1 MAGLLVNCIDV
12 ARTIVSVYTSR
23 VREPRGASHTQL
35 RQLRRRQPTDS
46 TTNARIMQ
54 HAMAQGLRNPC
65 PWPAQLG
72 QLGSADASARCPA
85 ASTILS
91 TSTVAVPVVDHRCGQ
106 RAQHSNR
113 GGKLGKELPEAAAT
127 KAGCSSRP
135 ERRAAAARHSAD
147 FEAALRLRGSSVAA
161 SFAPLRVAASAGY
174 VAPRRPNSMQPPWG
188 TVPHGRGRNRSVWG
202 RCCCVAAL

>member
-85 ASTILS
+85 ASTVLG
-91 TSTVAVPVVDHRCGQ
+91 TSAVAVPVVDHCCDLRAHQPRRQARQ
-106 RAQHSNR
+106 RAAR
-113 GGKLGKELPEAAAT
+113 GCRDESWLLMP
-127 KAGCSSRP
+127 P
-135 ERRAAAARHSAD
+135 RAASSSGGATAD

-161 SFAPLRVAASAGY
+161 SFAPLGFVASAGY
-174 VAPRRPNSMQPPWG
+174 VAPRRRKLVQPSWG
-188 TVPHGRGRNRSVWG
+188 TVPQGRGRNGSVWG
-202 RCCCVAAL
+202 RCCRAAVL